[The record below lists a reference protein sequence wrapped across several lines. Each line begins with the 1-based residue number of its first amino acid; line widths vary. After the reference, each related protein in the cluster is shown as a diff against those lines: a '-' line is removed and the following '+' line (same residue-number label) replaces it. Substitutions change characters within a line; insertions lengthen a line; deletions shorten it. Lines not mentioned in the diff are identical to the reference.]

1 MKFRKDNSTESGAG
15 TGLSS
20 SQEMRELAEAIGLY
34 RSAMRHVAEKQ
45 TTEPFRG
52 KPAPAAW
59 TRRVR
64 MRLVLVPALA
74 AAMAAAVL
82 VPAVSHFHHGGASVK
97 TAAQVVPQDA
107 TTTVAKVDDTELMNQ
122 IDSDLSADVPD
133 ALEPLADI
141 DDQTTAK
148 STGTRTT
155 ASSVTEKQ

>member
-1 MKFRKDNSTESGAG
+1 MKFRKDNSSESGAG

-45 TTEPFRG
+45 TTGPFRG
-52 KPAPAAW
+52 KLAPAAW

-82 VPAVSHFHHGGASVK
+82 LPAMSHLHKTAVK
-97 TAAQVVPQDA
+97 TPVAQVIPQDA

-133 ALEPLADI
+133 ALEPLADMG
-141 DDQTTAK
+141 DQTTAK